1 MTAARR
7 ARGAAVVAAGLAV
20 AGLTACDGGPELP
33 GYGGGGA
40 PTTQEE
46 PSPTPTDDASD
57 DDRPMD
63 DEDMDDE
70 DMGDGM
76 GDGDHMDDDMGD
88 GHGDDDTGD
97 DDPSGDAPFRAD
109 DRPDTGRASGDA
121 ALVVTDVR
129 VGAHDGYDRVVL
141 DLGGTG
147 SPGWR
152 VEYVDRATD
161 DGSGE
166 PVDVDGDEVLQV
178 RLSGM
183 ALPTDVPGVTEY
195 DRGRVDPDGTEAVEE
210 VVYRFWFEGYTTTF
224 IGVDRDDGTGRP
236 AFRVFALDDPAR
248 VVVDVRRPTN
258 G

>member
-20 AGLTACDGGPELP
+20 AGLAACDGGPELP
-33 GYGGGGA
+33 GYGGGA

-46 PSPTPTDDASD
+46 SSPTPTDGDTD
-57 DDRPMD
+57 DDRH
-63 DEDMDDE
+63 MDDE
-70 DMGDGM
+70 DMGDGDHMDDEDM
-76 GDGDHMDDDMGD
+76 GDGDHMDD
-88 GHGDDDTGD
+88 GHGDDGTGD
-97 DDPSGDAPFRAD
+97 DDPSGDTPFRAD

-121 ALVVTDVR
+121 ALVITDVR

-183 ALPTDVPGVTEY
+183 ALPSDVSGVAEY
-195 DRGRVDPDGTEAVEE
+195 DGGRVEPDGTEAVEE
-210 VVYRFWFEGYTTTF
+210 VVYRFWFEGYTTIF
-224 IGVDRDDGTGRP
+224 IGVDDPTDGARRP

-248 VVVDVRRPTN
+248 VVVDVRTTGP
-258 G
+258 

>member
-7 ARGAAVVAAGLAV
+7 ARGAAVVAVGLAV
-20 AGLTACDGGPELP
+20 TGLTACDGGPELP

-46 PSPTPTDDASD
+46 PSPTPTDDATD
-57 DDRPMD
+57 DDR
-63 DEDMDDE
+63 
-70 DMGDGM
+70 
-76 GDGDHMDDDMGD
+76 HT
-88 GHGDDDTGD
+88 DDDTGD
-97 DDPSGDAPFRAD
+97 DDPSGDVPFRAD

-161 DGSGE
+161 DGSGQ
-166 PVDVDGDEVLQV
+166 PVEVDGDEVLQV

-183 ALPTDVPGVTEY
+183 APPTDVPGVTEY
-195 DRGRVDPDGTEAVEE
+195 DGGRIDPDGTEAVEE
-210 VVYRFWFEGYTTTF
+210 VVHRFWFEGYTTTF
-224 IGVDRDDGTGRP
+224 VGVDDPADDDTGGAERP

-248 VVVDVRRPTN
+248 VVVDVRTTGP
-258 G
+258 